1 MAKKRPEL
9 SKPRSTSKNLSNRQ
23 MIFCREY
30 VLDRNGKMAA
40 IRAGYAPDSAEIT
53 ASKLLRLPKVQ
64 AKIALADSAMAISVG
79 IDANRLGQEYRS
91 IALSN
96 ITDFLNPDGTI
107 ALDKLHEL
115 PKHMTAAIE
124 SVQVIETTNPKTKE
138 VTKNVKIKLYS
149 KTSALEAIG
158 RHLGFFKADNEQKPA
173 AQITFNPPVVIN
185 LTRDGLPQDSS
196 THTIPVEGTTIDPVS
211 DQEHT

>member
-1 MAKKRPEL
+1 MAKKTL
-9 SKPRSTSKNLSNRQ
+9 STSKNLSHRQ
-23 MIFCREY
+23 LTFCREY
-30 VLDRNGKMAA
+30 VIDRNGRAAA
-40 IRAGYAPDSAEIT
+40 IRAGYAVKNAEIS
-53 ASKLLRLPKVQ
+53 ASQLLRLPKIQ
-64 AKIALADSAMAISVG
+64 DQIALADKAVVVG
-79 IDANRLGQEYRS
+79 ASLKADRLAQEYKS
-91 IALSN
+91 IAFSN

-115 PKHMTAAIE
+115 PKEMTAAIE

-211 DQEHT
+211 DQEHAEN